1 MGREKDRRVKGNLQP
16 AASSRAAD
24 LLANGSAAFG
34 FPTGSEAPAFGAS
47 SDWELNNA
55 APEVKVLFKRL
66 AKRDNTTRVKALE
79 ELSAYISEADAESVS
94 SLLPAWPKTY
104 NRLSADADRRVRETT
119 GAVHLALVNKV
130 RKQLAPHLKDV
141 IGPWLCAT
149 HDPYKEVSRLAST
162 AFKTAF
168 PSKHAD
174 VMAFCQAEILQF
186 IVDNLLVQT
195 PETMSDPRF
204 TSPEDMKSRYA
215 RVVSSS
221 MVMLAS
227 LIQLLPTE
235 TLAKE
240 ASTYEL
246 LYDDLKFWK
255 LSYHDLAPIRKA
267 FYVFLKAAALGQP
280 VILSC
285 RLESVSAVF
294 PGRSF
299 SEKETA
305 NHGAMWESLLIFTKA
320 FPESW
325 LLAAKRKPVL
335 PKFYS
340 FLQNGGNGSAAI
352 TFPSLLPLI
361 AHFPGE
367 ILLSSQFHQDFLA
380 NLWAAVESGAG
391 DSSVIMV
398 ESYLECIFF
407 LLLQCRAGGLDAQER
422 HLVEV
427 DLLRAARAVLMPP
440 KVGGM
445 AANVSPSIAPSEWG
459 SRQTPSPPLLDALCK
474 YIVKISSS
482 PEIGENAVRILSAGL
497 SDIFENALGLG
508 ESPILDTAVAQQLSS
523 TAPDLL
529 ASLYKLAGGHNV
541 PGTVQLSFKALII
554 ETYAKAMSGMNENG
568 RIIIAALFARK
579 LSEALPSTIFADTAT
594 QEIMMD
600 FASSK
605 IIELSK
611 IEHKAVPHLLDIVV
625 MYASQLGPGEHDR
638 FQKCWTRL
646 LQVLFSLEGPERVA
660 TLHSVLKEAHQV
672 HVKHS
677 FSLCDSQLDS
687 YVFTLFSEILG
698 KPDDDMT
705 SDVEE
710 ILAISLMCSDEQP
723 LLTPATRLSITSGI
737 ASLMADFT
745 REYLYNDT
753 GREQDATELVGSQ
766 ETVRKIASFCR
777 VIDRV
782 LAKCPD
788 QLELF
793 ASVSYEILAISSVT
807 PLDKADGLYPLDG
820 LERDLLSLREA
831 SKHAWSRACFVVAHE
846 ATGLS
851 SLATRLYGSWEA
863 SLCDLSY
870 CAGIES
876 LGAQFEALF
885 ALCAENDG
893 AISVPMLERFFHNQ
907 SFWRQHSASYDLET
921 PMLAILNPRL
931 APVAS
936 DSIANSVDIP
946 KDSHGLSFY
955 ARIVIITA
963 RFESQHGFTILSSAG
978 DYGWVLVELL
988 RAVEL
993 LDRAEKLGQ
1002 EPLFGP
1008 DSRGLGNE
1016 IKRMIH
1022 SDLAAAVDL
1031 TPSSREPDWHLSLA
1045 NNVKRILQDT
1055 SPSTPASDGLSSAII
1070 YALTSATLWGSDYS
1084 AVVEKVF
1091 ASIFRTGDVTS
1102 ACAKAWI
1109 PLALEVPARAAAPVT
1124 SLFTQSMLRSAGLEA
1139 RKPVA
1144 LQLASRIIGHGSDE
1158 TTASESIALLNAIL
1172 GLYEESTPFGEEPSL
1187 ASLLPAKTAVDL
1199 IRRIRGWYEQ
1209 NGAIKAASGD
1219 RYRLDKEIGILL
1231 AGVLRQ
1237 IDVGINLGGFVVN
1250 LCKYWIHA
1258 TESALADARNEV
1270 VLYTAL
1276 RLYKAVLAAQRAY
1289 PDAYKTLEEQKA
1301 DMQIDV
1307 LNQFI
1312 AHGDLEDMQRLSQPQ
1327 ARLLNLLGEL
1337 ADGTPEA
1344 VLLRRDPFAEL
1355 LRMLGLPTA
1364 DVQIVAYGLLRRLIG
1379 EHVQAASLRVEM
1391 KATEAAESEDTAVEV
1406 VKVPSS
1412 DDQLPAAL
1420 VTALMRDVPIWD
1432 TEEIEFPSSLTSS
1445 TRNGVLGCFLSAL
1458 AMLDH
1463 ITDATFELRASYV
1476 THIRNLE
1483 VLPGL
1488 LDLAFVILGVG
1499 QSRSTPFD
1507 LARWDIDHYDVTG
1520 FDVENDVAFSL
1531 LAAHIYWRC
1540 LRTLPSLVRI
1550 WWSECKNR
1558 QLTIAVES
1566 YTERFFSPLL
1576 IRTEVDIV
1584 QKADLSAAAEDL
1596 AVKVSK
1602 SGNEV
1607 SAAYTVEDAVLEM
1620 VIRLPATFPLR
1631 QVDVDSGG
1639 SGAAAAG
1646 GRAAGISEA
1655 RWRAWLLS
1663 ASAVIASQNG
1673 SIADAVKLYG
1683 KNIALHFKGVEDCA
1697 ICYSVIGVID
1707 RTLPTKQCKTC
1718 KHKFH
1723 ASCLFKPEVYTH
1735 VINEVCDAMSATF
1748 AETGVGQNVLAELRQ
1763 VWKQKIS
1770 HARIAEFEFVE
1781 EYEGQYQPYDDGGN
1795 GAFYPADGVD
1805 QSASFAAAANLVALA
1820 AASATTA
1827 GLGRLPQEDGAGD
1840 DEVLDPASSAPAD
1853 PGLSQRDIDALVH
1866 KLWMKKRAAE
1876 AQGLA
1881 AHRKSKRIGQHDGVD
1896 DDDDE
1901 DDDDDNDDGGINS
1914 DLDDDDSEDDSYDP
1928 QHLILCQY
1936 EKVNRVKNKWKCALK
1951 DGIITVNGRDYVFN
1965 KANGEFEW

>member
-79 ELSAYISEADAESVS
+79 ELSAYIAEAGVENVS

-119 GAVHLALVNKV
+119 GAVHLGLVNKV
-130 RKQLAPHLKDV
+130 RKQLAPHLKEL
-141 IGPWLCAT
+141 IGSWLCAT

-174 VMAFCQAEILQF
+174 VMAFCQPEILHF

-221 MVMLAS
+221 LVILAS
-227 LIQLLPTE
+227 LIQLLSAE

-240 ASTYEL
+240 ASIYES
-246 LYDDLKFWK
+246 LYDDPKFWK
-255 LSYHDLAPIRKA
+255 LSYHELAPIRKA

-280 VILSC
+280 AIISS
-285 RLESVSAVF
+285 RLEIVSAVF

-305 NHGAMWESLLIFTKA
+305 NHGEMWESLLILTKT

-352 TFPSLLPLI
+352 TYPSLLPLI
-361 AHFPGE
+361 AHFPRE
-367 ILLSSQFHQDFLA
+367 ILLDSQFQQDFLA
-380 NLWAAVESGAG
+380 NLWTAVESGSG
-391 DSSVIMV
+391 DSSAIMV

-407 LLLQCRAGGLDAQER
+407 LLLQCRARGLDEQEKR
-422 HLVEV
+422 LVEV
-427 DLLRAARAVLMPP
+427 DLLRAAKTVLLPP
-440 KVGGM
+440 KVCGV
-445 AANVSPSIAPSEWG
+445 AAMVSPWTA
-459 SRQTPSPPLLDALCK
+459 RTPSRSLLDALCK
-474 YIVKISSS
+474 YIVKIASS
-482 PEIGENAVRILSAGL
+482 PEIGESAMRILNAQL
-497 SDIFENALGLG
+497 SEIFESALCPS
-508 ESPILDTAVAQQLSS
+508 ESPKLKADVAQQLSS
-523 TAPDLL
+523 TASELL
-529 ASLYKLAGGHNV
+529 ASLYKLAGGDNV
-541 PGTVQLSFKALII
+541 PDAVQVSFKALII
-554 ETYAKAMSGMNENG
+554 DTFARAMSAMNENG
-568 RIIIAALFARK
+568 PIIVAALFARK
-579 LSEALPSTIFADTAT
+579 LSEALPSALFADKGT
-594 QEIMMD
+594 QQIMMD
-600 FASSK
+600 FISSK
-605 IIELSK
+605 IIALSK
-611 IEHKAVPHLLDIVV
+611 AEHKAVPHLLDIVV
-625 MYASQLGPGEHDR
+625 MYVSQLGPGEHDK

-660 TLHSVLKEAHQV
+660 TLRSVLKEAHQV

-677 FSLCDSQLDS
+677 FSLCDPQLDS
-687 YVFTLFSEILG
+687 YVLKLYSEILG
-698 KPDDDMT
+698 KPDDLMT
-705 SDVEE
+705 ADVEE
-710 ILAISLMCSDEQP
+710 ILAISLMCSEDQP
-723 LLTPATRLSITSGI
+723 LLTPATRLSITNGI
-737 ASLMADFT
+737 ASLMAEFSK
-745 REYLYNDT
+745 EYLYNDT
-753 GREQDATELVGSQ
+753 GRERDATAIIGSQ

-777 VIDRV
+777 VIAEV
-782 LAKCPD
+782 LWQCPD
-788 QLELF
+788 QQELF
-793 ASVSYEILAISSVT
+793 ASVYYEILAISSVT
-807 PLDKADGLYPLDG
+807 SLDKVDGLTPVDG
-820 LERDLLSLREA
+820 LERDLLLLHDA
-831 SKHAWSRACFVVAHE
+831 STQAWMVVSCAVAHE
-846 ATGLS
+846 PAGLY

-876 LGAQFEALF
+876 LSAQFEALI
-885 ALCAENDG
+885 ALCTGTDG
-893 AISVPMLERFFHNQ
+893 SISKSILVERFFHNQ
-907 SFWRQHSASYDLET
+907 SFWRQLSASHDVET

-931 APVAS
+931 ALKAG
-936 DSIANSVDIP
+936 DLITDAVDVQ
-946 KDSHGLSFY
+946 KDSHGLSVY

-963 RFESQHGFTILSSAG
+963 KFDHHHGISMLASAG

-993 LDRAEKLGQ
+993 LGRAEKLGRD
-1002 EPLFGP
+1002 PLLGS
-1008 DSRGLGNE
+1008 DSLELDDE
-1016 IKRMIH
+1016 IKRMI
-1022 SDLAAAVDL
+1022 DGNLTAYVDL
-1031 TPSSREPDWHLSLA
+1031 TPSSREPDWHVSLA
-1045 NNVKRILQDT
+1045 DNIKRILQNT
-1055 SPSTPASDGLSSAII
+1055 SVSSPATDGLSSAVIS
-1070 YALTSATLWGSDYS
+1070 ALTSATSWGSDYS
-1084 AVVEKVF
+1084 AVVEKIF
-1091 ASIFRTGDVTS
+1091 ASLFYAGDATA
-1102 ACAKAWI
+1102 ACAKAWL
-1109 PLALEVPARAAAPVT
+1109 PLALEVPTSAAAPVA
-1124 SLFTQSMLRSAGLEA
+1124 SLFTHNMLQSAGLEA

-1144 LQLASRIIGHGSDE
+1144 SQLASRIIGHGSDE
-1158 TTASESIALLNAIL
+1158 TTASKSIALLNAIL
-1172 GLYEESTPFGEEPSL
+1172 GLYEENTPFGEEPSL
-1187 ASLLPAKTAVDL
+1187 ASLLPAKTAIDL

-1209 NGAIKAASGD
+1209 NGAIKTASGD
-1219 RYRLDKEIGILL
+1219 RSRLDKEVGILL
-1231 AGVLRQ
+1231 AGILRQ
-1237 IDVGINLGGFVVN
+1237 IDVGINLGGFVVSI
-1250 LCKYWIHA
+1250 CKYWLHA
-1258 TESALADARNEV
+1258 IEPALAEARNEV
-1270 VLYTAL
+1270 VLFTAL
-1276 RLYKAVLAAQRAY
+1276 RLYKTVLAAQRAY
-1289 PDAYKTLEEQKA
+1289 PDAYKTLEEQKT
-1301 DMQIDV
+1301 DMQADI

-1312 AHGDLEDMQRLSQPQ
+1312 THGDHEDMQRLSQPQ
-1327 ARLLNLLGEL
+1327 IRLLILLGEL
-1337 ADGTPEA
+1337 ADQTPEA

-1355 LRMLGLPTA
+1355 LRMLALPNA
-1364 DVQIVAYGLLRRLIG
+1364 DVQIVAYGLWRRLIA

-1391 KATEAAESEDTAVEV
+1391 KAAKATEAAESEDSTVEV
-1406 VKVPSS
+1406 FKVPSS
-1412 DDQLPAAL
+1412 DDQLPLAL
-1420 VTALMRDVPIWD
+1420 VTALTRDVPIWD
-1432 TEEIEFPSSLTSS
+1432 TEETESHNFPSLS
-1445 TRNGVLGCFLSAL
+1445 TRNDVFGCFLSAL

-1463 ITDATFELRASYV
+1463 LTDATFELRAAYL
-1476 THIRNLE
+1476 THIRNLK
-1483 VLPGL
+1483 VLPGVL
-1488 LDLAFVILGVG
+1488 NLAFVILGVG

-1520 FDVENDVAFSL
+1520 FDIENEVAFPL
-1531 LAAHIYWRC
+1531 LAAHVFWRC

-1558 QLTIAVES
+1558 QLTIAVEN

-1584 QKADLSAAAEDL
+1584 QRADLSAAAEHL

-1673 SIADAVKLYG
+1673 SIADAVRLYG

-1723 ASCLFKPEVYTH
+1723 ASCLFKWFRTSNQSTCPL
-1735 VINEVCDAMSATF
+1735 CRQPTF
-1748 AETGVGQNVLAELRQ
+1748 
-1763 VWKQKIS
+1763 
-1770 HARIAEFEFVE
+1770 
-1781 EYEGQYQPYDDGGN
+1781 
-1795 GAFYPADGVD
+1795 
-1805 QSASFAAAANLVALA
+1805 
-1820 AASATTA
+1820 
-1827 GLGRLPQEDGAGD
+1827 
-1840 DEVLDPASSAPAD
+1840 
-1853 PGLSQRDIDALVH
+1853 
-1866 KLWMKKRAAE
+1866 
-1876 AQGLA
+1876 
-1881 AHRKSKRIGQHDGVD
+1881 
-1896 DDDDE
+1896 
-1901 DDDDDNDDGGINS
+1901 
-1914 DLDDDDSEDDSYDP
+1914 
-1928 QHLILCQY
+1928 
-1936 EKVNRVKNKWKCALK
+1936 
-1951 DGIITVNGRDYVFN
+1951 
-1965 KANGEFEW
+1965 

>member
-79 ELSAYISEADAESVS
+79 ELSAYIAEAGVESVS

-119 GAVHLALVNKV
+119 GAVHLGLVNKV
-130 RKQLAPHLKDV
+130 RKQLAPHLKEL
-141 IGPWLCAT
+141 IGSWLCAT

-168 PSKHAD
+168 PSKQAD
-174 VMAFCQAEILQF
+174 VMAFCQPEILQF

-221 MVMLAS
+221 LVILAS
-227 LIQLLPTE
+227 LIQLLSAE

-240 ASTYEL
+240 ASTYES
-246 LYDDLKFWK
+246 LYDDPKFWK

-280 VILSC
+280 DIISS
-285 RLESVSAVF
+285 RLEIVSAVF

-305 NHGAMWESLLIFTKA
+305 NHGEMWESLLILTKT

-335 PKFYS
+335 PKFCS

-352 TFPSLLPLI
+352 TYPSLLPLI
-361 AHFPGE
+361 AHFPRE
-367 ILLSSQFHQDFLA
+367 ILLDSQFQQDFLA
-380 NLWAAVESGAG
+380 HLWTAVESGSG
-391 DSSVIMV
+391 DSSAIMV

-407 LLLQCRAGGLDAQER
+407 LLLQCRARGLDEQEK

-427 DLLRAARAVLMPP
+427 DLLRAAKTVLLPP
-440 KVGGM
+440 K
-445 AANVSPSIAPSEWG
+445 
-459 SRQTPSPPLLDALCK
+459 TPSRSLLDALCK
-474 YIVKISSS
+474 YIVKIASS
-482 PEIGENAVRILSAGL
+482 PEIGENAMRILTARL
-497 SDIFENALGLG
+497 SEIFESALCPS
-508 ESPILDTAVAQQLSS
+508 ESPKLKADVAQQLTS
-523 TAPDLL
+523 TASELL
-529 ASLYKLAGGHNV
+529 ASLYKLAGGENV
-541 PGTVQLSFKALII
+541 PDAVQVAFQALII
-554 ETYAKAMSGMNENG
+554 DTFAKAMSAMTENG
-568 RIIIAALFARK
+568 PIIVAALFARK
-579 LSEALPSTIFADTAT
+579 LSEALPSTLFADKGT
-594 QEIMMD
+594 QQIMMD
-600 FASSK
+600 FISSK
-605 IIELSK
+605 IIALSK
-611 IEHKAVPHLLDIVV
+611 AEHKAVPHLLDIVV
-625 MYASQLGPGEHDR
+625 MYVSQLGPGEHDK
-638 FQKCWTRL
+638 FQQCWTRL

-677 FSLCDSQLDS
+677 FSLCDPQLDS
-687 YVFTLFSEILG
+687 YVLKLYSEILG

-705 SDVEE
+705 ADVEE
-710 ILAISLMCSDEQP
+710 ILAISLMCSEDQP
-723 LLTPATRLSITSGI
+723 LLTPATRLSITNGI
-737 ASLMADFT
+737 ASLMADFSK
-745 REYLYNDT
+745 EYLYNDT
-753 GREQDATELVGSQ
+753 GRERDATAVIGSQ

-777 VIDRV
+777 VIERV
-782 LAKCPD
+782 LVKCPD
-788 QLELF
+788 QQELF
-793 ASVSYEILAISSVT
+793 ASVYYEILAISSVT
-807 PLDKADGLYPLDG
+807 PLDKADGLTPIDG
-820 LERDLLSLREA
+820 LERDLLLLHDASTQAWMGVSLA
-831 SKHAWSRACFVVAHE
+831 VAHE
-846 ATGLS
+846 PAGLS

-863 SLCDLSY
+863 TLCDLSY

-876 LGAQFEALF
+876 LSAQFEALF
-885 ALCAENDG
+885 TLCAKTDG
-893 AISVPMLERFFHNQ
+893 SISKSMLERFLHNQ
-907 SFWRQHSASYDLET
+907 SFWRQLSASYDLET
-921 PMLAILNPRL
+921 PVLAILNPRL
-931 APVAS
+931 AFKAGGPITDA
-936 DSIANSVDIP
+936 VDVQ
-946 KDSHGLSFY
+946 KDSHGLSVY

-963 RFESQHGFTILSSAG
+963 KFANHHGISMLASAG

-993 LDRAEKLGQ
+993 LDRAEKLRR
-1002 EPLFGP
+1002 EPLLGS
-1008 DSRGLGNE
+1008 DSLELDDE
-1016 IKRMIH
+1016 IKRTVH
-1022 SDLAAAVDL
+1022 SIRTSYVDL
-1031 TPSSREPDWHLSLA
+1031 TPSTREPDWHVSLA
-1045 NNVKRILQDT
+1045 DNIKRILQNT
-1055 SPSTPASDGLSSAII
+1055 SVSSPATDGLSSAVIS
-1070 YALTSATLWGSDYS
+1070 ALTSATSWGSDYS
-1084 AVVEKVF
+1084 AVVEKTF
-1091 ASIFRTGDVTS
+1091 ASLFSAGDATA
-1102 ACAKAWI
+1102 ACAKAWL
-1109 PLALEVPARAAAPVT
+1109 PLALEVPTSAAAPVA
-1124 SLFTQSMLRSAGLEA
+1124 SLFTQNMLQSAGLEA

-1172 GLYEESTPFGEEPSL
+1172 GLYEENTPFGEEPSL
-1187 ASLLPAKTAVDL
+1187 ASLLPAKTAIDL

-1209 NGAIKAASGD
+1209 NGAIKTAAGD
-1219 RYRLDKEIGILL
+1219 RSRLNKEVGILL
-1231 AGVLRQ
+1231 AGILRQ
-1237 IDVGINLGGFVVN
+1237 IDVGINLGGFVVSI
-1250 LCKYWIHA
+1250 CKYWLHA
-1258 TESALADARNEV
+1258 TEPALADTRNEV
-1270 VLYTAL
+1270 VLFTAL
-1276 RLYKAVLAAQRAY
+1276 RLYKTVLAAQRAY

-1301 DMQIDV
+1301 DMQVDI

-1312 AHGDLEDMQRLSQPQ
+1312 THGDHEDMQRLSQPQ
-1327 ARLLNLLGEL
+1327 IRLLILLGEL
-1337 ADGTPEA
+1337 ADQTPEA

-1355 LRMLGLPTA
+1355 LRMLALPNA
-1364 DVQIVAYGLLRRLIG
+1364 DVQIVAYGLLRRLIA

-1391 KATEAAESEDTAVEV
+1391 KAAKATEAAESEDNAVEV
-1406 VKVPSS
+1406 FKVPSS
-1412 DDQLPAAL
+1412 DDQLPVAL
-1420 VTALMRDVPIWD
+1420 VTALTRDVPIWD
-1432 TEEIEFPSSLTSS
+1432 TEETESLNLPSLS
-1445 TRNGVLGCFLSAL
+1445 TRNDVFGCFLSAL

-1476 THIRNLE
+1476 THIRNLK
-1483 VLPGL
+1483 VLPGVL
-1488 LDLAFVILGVG
+1488 NLAFVILGVG

-1520 FDVENDVAFSL
+1520 FDIENEVAFPL
-1531 LAAHIYWRC
+1531 LAAHVFWRC

-1576 IRTEVDIV
+1576 IRNEVDIV
-1584 QKADLSAAAEDL
+1584 QRADLSAAAEDL

-1673 SIADAVKLYG
+1673 SIADAVRLYG

-1770 HARIAEFEFVE
+1770 QARVAEFEFVE
-1781 EYEGQYQPYDDGGN
+1781 EYEGQYQPYDDGSN

-1827 GLGRLPQEDGAGD
+1827 GLSRLPQEDGAGD
-1840 DEVLDPASSAPAD
+1840 EEAVDSASSAPVD

-1876 AQGLA
+1876 KQGLP